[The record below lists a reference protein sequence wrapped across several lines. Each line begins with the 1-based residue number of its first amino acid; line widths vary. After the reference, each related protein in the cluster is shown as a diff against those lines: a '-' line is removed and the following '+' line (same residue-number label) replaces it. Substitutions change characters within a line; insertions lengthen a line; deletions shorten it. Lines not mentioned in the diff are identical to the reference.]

1 MFKLFKKK
9 QNVTLDHTK
18 LAEALVINVDFDMDS
33 MSYLDDYIP
42 NSTTA
47 RINEDIQI
55 KIVNYSKLDEL
66 ETETY
71 VGDVLVNEYEFYYEE
86 LITESWV
93 LLDKKIYHPLPDEII
108 KIINNWALKEIKE
121 KRISDREITE
131 IEEISKNGEKDQ
143 LNAIYKKIQG
153 EINGKNI
160 RNDEKR

>member
-1 MFKLFKKK
+1 MFNLFKKK

-18 LAEALVINVDFDMDS
+18 LAEALVINVESNMDS
-33 MSYLDDYIP
+33 MSFLDYYIP
-42 NSTTA
+42 NSSII

-93 LLDKKIYHPLPDEII
+93 LLDKKIHHPLPDEII

-121 KRISDREITE
+121 KKISDREITE

-143 LNAIYKKIQG
+143 LNAIYKKY
-153 EINGKNI
+153 K
-160 RNDEKR
+160 EK

>member
-18 LAEALVINVDFDMDS
+18 LAEALVINVDFDMNS

-42 NSTTA
+42 NSTIA

-55 KIVNYSKLDEL
+55 KIVNYSKLNEL
-66 ETETY
+66 ATETY
-71 VGDVLVNEYEFYYEE
+71 VGDILVNEYEFYYED

-93 LLDKKIYHPLPDEII
+93 LVDKKIYHPLPDEII

-131 IEEISKNGEKDQ
+131 IEQISKNGEKVH
-143 LNAIYKKIQG
+143 LNAIYDTYQ
-153 EINGKNI
+153 EN
-160 RNDEKR
+160 

>member
-9 QNVTLDHTK
+9 QNVTLAHTK
-18 LAEALVINVDFDMDS
+18 LAEALVINVDFDMNL

-42 NSTTA
+42 NSTTV

-55 KIVNYSKLDEL
+55 KIVNYSKLNEL

-93 LLDKKIYHPLPDEII
+93 LLDKKIYHLLLDEII

-131 IEEISKNGEKDQ
+131 IEEISKNGEKDR
-143 LNAIYKKIQG
+143 LNDIYKKY
-153 EINGKNI
+153 K
-160 RNDEKR
+160 EK

>member
-42 NSTTA
+42 NSTIA

-55 KIVNYSKLDEL
+55 KIVNYSKLNEL

-71 VGDVLVNEYEFYYEE
+71 IGDILVNEYEFYYED

-93 LLDKKIYHPLPDEII
+93 LIDKKIYYPLPDEII

-143 LNAIYKKIQG
+143 LNAIY
-153 EINGKNI
+153 
-160 RNDEKR
+160 EKYKEK

>member
-18 LAEALVINVDFDMDS
+18 LAEALVINVDFDMNS

-42 NSTTA
+42 NSTIA
-47 RINEDIQI
+47 RINEDIQR
-55 KIVNYSKLDEL
+55 KIVNYSKLNEL
-66 ETETY
+66 ATETY
-71 VGDVLVNEYEFYYEE
+71 VGDILVNEYEFYYED

-93 LLDKKIYHPLPDEII
+93 LVDKKIYHPLPDEII

-121 KRISDREITE
+121 KRNSDREITE

-143 LNAIYKKIQG
+143 LNAIY
-153 EINGKNI
+153 
-160 RNDEKR
+160 EKYKEK

>member
-33 MSYLDDYIP
+33 MSYLNDYIP
-42 NSTTA
+42 NSSIV

-55 KIVNYSKLDEL
+55 IIIDYSKLDKL
-66 ETETY
+66 ETKTY

-93 LLDKKIYHPLPDEII
+93 LVDKKIYHSLPDEII
-108 KIINNWALKEIKE
+108 KIINNWVLKETKE
-121 KRISDREITE
+121 KRISDREISE
-131 IEEISKNGEKDQ
+131 IEEISRNGEKDR
-143 LNAIYKKIQG
+143 LNSIYKKY
-153 EINGKNI
+153 K
-160 RNDEKR
+160 EK